1 MAVDIHFYT
10 GKHCH
15 LCDLADALLAQ
26 LPRGAVGEVN
36 KVDIATD
43 HQAYHLYAVRIPV
56 LKREDNHNELG
67 WPFTLEALEE
77 FLS

>member
-10 GKHCH
+10 GKQCH
-15 LCDLADALLAQ
+15 LCNLADDLLAQ
-26 LPRGAVGEVN
+26 LSDGTVGEVN

-56 LKREDNHNELG
+56 LKRKDNQGELG
-67 WPFTLEALEE
+67 WPFTLQELEE